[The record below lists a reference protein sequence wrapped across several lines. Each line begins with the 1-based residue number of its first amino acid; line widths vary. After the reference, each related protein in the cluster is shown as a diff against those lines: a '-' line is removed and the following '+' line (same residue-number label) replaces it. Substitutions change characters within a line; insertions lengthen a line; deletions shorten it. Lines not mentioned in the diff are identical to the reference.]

1 MTDENVFEDV
11 VVEKKRLWL
20 LTYRGHLRVRSFNI
34 PLPLFLFLF
43 LLLVLLV
50 LLVLLTLP
58 VRFALQE
65 MGQV

>member
-1 MTDENVFEDV
+1 MYSRMSWLK
-11 VVEKKRLWL
+11 KKRLWL

-50 LLVLLTLP
+50 LLTLP